1 MKTNM
6 SKKWYTVQLSAKLDD
21 SDIKALKRDLFKV
34 LEEQLEISTCVALD
48 IELEDDQ
55 DD

>member
-1 MKTNM
+1 MD
-6 SKKWYTVQLSAKLDD
+6 KKWYTIQLSAKLNNDD
-21 SDIKALKRDLFKV
+21 VKALQRDLFKV
-34 LEEQLEISTCVALD
+34 LNEQLEISTCAALD